1 MKLNYSNRERTLAGV
16 NSIPKYPSG
25 LAMISFVHAFQ
36 SGVLALFLIVSL
48 LSGCS
53 LYFAHEVAKSTRP
66 SGLRSPEPPEPS
78 GALLNSE
85 LRVGISP
92 DYIPLAFKEPTFGLL
107 GVEVDFANELGRE
120 LGKNIVFVERPFP
133 QLIQALLAKEIDI
146 IMSGMTITQERMNL
160 VSFTNSY
167 AEISQMALIRTKDQ
181 EQYPNVQSFGKL
193 TGKVGYVEGTTGE
206 KAARA
211 FFPQATLVP
220 QRSIEQAVEALR
232 SGEIALFIHDAPT
245 VWRIAGS
252 GDKELQGLYFR
263 LTKEP
268 LAWAVRKEDEPL
280 RFALNEAL
288 GKIDASGR
296 RKEILSR
303 WVPLRIW

>member
-92 DYIPLAFKEPTFGLL
+92 DYNPLAFKEPTFGLL
-107 GVEVDFANELGRE
+107 GVEVDFAN
-120 LGKNIVFVERPFP
+120 
-133 QLIQALLAKEIDI
+133 
-146 IMSGMTITQERMNL
+146 
-160 VSFTNSY
+160 
-167 AEISQMALIRTKDQ
+167 
-181 EQYPNVQSFGKL
+181 
-193 TGKVGYVEGTTGE
+193 
-206 KAARA
+206 
-211 FFPQATLVP
+211 
-220 QRSIEQAVEALR
+220 
-232 SGEIALFIHDAPT
+232 
-245 VWRIAGS
+245 
-252 GDKELQGLYFR
+252 
-263 LTKEP
+263 
-268 LAWAVRKEDEPL
+268 
-280 RFALNEAL
+280 
-288 GKIDASGR
+288 
-296 RKEILSR
+296 
-303 WVPLRIW
+303 